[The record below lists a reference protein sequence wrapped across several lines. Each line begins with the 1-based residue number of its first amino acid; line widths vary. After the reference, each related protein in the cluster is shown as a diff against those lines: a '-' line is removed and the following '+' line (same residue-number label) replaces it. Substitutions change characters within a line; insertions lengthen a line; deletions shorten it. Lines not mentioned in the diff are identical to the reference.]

1 MTWQG
6 LLFPFAWLLNGLLVV
21 LYVLAQYWQA
31 ALLAPILAWLVLR
44 GPEEHRP
51 WAAGIAVAALLTAI
65 MAAQPAPLLLL
76 MMAAVGSGALLLE
89 RINPAALHWRI
100 IAGIALYTL
109 TGAGITAFQ
118 LYLESIAG
126 ENLLVAQGQAY
137 IGILMAIGLYGF
149 PLGFLALL
157 AQGMLVHPPLPGK
170 GSPEELIH
178 QLRAKKQG

>member
-1 MTWQG
+1 MTWQN
-6 LLFPFAWLLNGLLVV
+6 LLTPFVWLLNGVLVV
-21 LYVLAQYWQA
+21 LYSLVLHWQA
-31 ALLAPILAWLVLR
+31 ALLAPVLAWLCLS

-51 WAAGIAVAALLTAI
+51 WAVGIAVAAMFSAV
-65 MAAQPAPLLLL
+65 MAAQPVPLLLL
-76 MMAAVGSGALLLE
+76 VIALSGSSALFLE

-109 TGAGITAFQ
+109 IGVGVTAFQ
-118 LYLESIAG
+118 VYLENIAG

-137 IGILMAIGLYGF
+137 IGILAAVGLYGF

-157 AQGMLVHPPLPGK
+157 AQGLLVHPPLPGK